1 MNQQITSNEEKFE
14 CGICYKTCLLFIY
27 YPCCQFK
34 QYSCKTCFYKMN
46 TCPYCRENLSVVK
59 KEGNFIFNQNFFE
72 IATFIV
78 EKWSLETRLILK
90 RDILSWNTYS
100 HSIIADFIR
109 KLKSYLFILLIDKIQ
124 KKEIDTSIY
133 SKYWDLYECF
143 HSSFHEK
150 LCISALAS
158 TENITFYPVEC
169 ANTLNLMTEL
179 RFNCMNLTIMNIV
192 NEYYTITNQVNLE
205 PINQRIELVNN
216 NMKNIFTTIDLA
228 VYNPLLTMLISV
240 DEKKLTFIQYSLLFK
255 HIYAISCSSPD

>member
-1 MNQQITSNEEKFE
+1 LIVFPD
-14 CGICYKTCLLFIY
+14 CA
-27 YPCCQFK
+27 
-34 QYSCKTCFYKMN
+34 
-46 TCPYCRENLSVVK
+46 
-59 KEGNFIFNQNFFE
+59 NFLPSLDRFE
-72 IATFIV
+72 IQI
-78 EKWSLETRLILK
+78 EKKAHLV
-90 RDILSWNTYS
+90 WNTYS
-100 HSIIADFIR
+100 QSIIADFIR

-133 SKYWDLYECF
+133 SKYSDLYECF

-169 ANTLNLMTEL
+169 ANTLNLMTQL

-216 NMKNIFTTIDLA
+216 NMKNIFTTIDLD
-228 VYNPLLTMLISV
+228 VYNPLLTMLIHFC
-240 DEKKLTFIQYSLLFK
+240 LNTFILSMLKMNLMK
-255 HIYAISCSSPD
+255 ISS